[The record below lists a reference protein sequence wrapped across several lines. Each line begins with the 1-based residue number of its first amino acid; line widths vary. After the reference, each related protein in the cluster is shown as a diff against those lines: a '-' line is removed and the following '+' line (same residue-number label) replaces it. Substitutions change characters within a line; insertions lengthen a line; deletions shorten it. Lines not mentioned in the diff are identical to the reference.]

1 MRRATETQARIR
13 AQQSRRQA
21 AQSAPAQKSEAKSGR
36 SKRQAAQG
44 APAAAY
50 RLYELRQIRLRT

>member
-21 AQSAPAQKSEAKSGR
+21 AQSALAQKSEAKSGR
-36 SKRQAAQG
+36 SKRQAAQS
-44 APAAAY
+44 APAAGAVD
-50 RLYELRQIRLRT
+50 T